1 MLPDRRVRFSLYGR
15 TGSSLEDDNRGK
27 TTTVRRVG
35 IVVPTDGVNTDG
47 NRGPSKAY
55 AFDVQRRNPRP
66 GAQARGS

>member
-15 TGSSLEDDNRGK
+15 MGSSLEDDNRGK
-27 TTTVRRVG
+27 TVWVG
-35 IVVPTDGVNTDG
+35 IVVPTDGENTDG